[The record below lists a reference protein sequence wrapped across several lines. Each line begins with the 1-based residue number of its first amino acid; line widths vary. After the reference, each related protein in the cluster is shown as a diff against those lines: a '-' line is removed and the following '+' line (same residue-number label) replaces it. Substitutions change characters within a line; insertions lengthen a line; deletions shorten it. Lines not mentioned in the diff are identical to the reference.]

1 MKGSLLRTLPG
12 HRGQMVT
19 EVAFSPDGLLLASS
33 GLDRSAR
40 LYDAQRGKV
49 LHRFPQLNRQMRALT
64 FSPDSKYLL
73 MGDTSDEDARTGG
86 GEFQVWDVAAEPALV
101 RTLKMS
107 TANVESLA
115 FSRDGELASG
125 STRGDIW
132 LWAFPGWK
140 VKQKLPNQRYPA
152 ESLTFS
158 PDGRL
163 LANAQGGMG
172 HKTSKVLVWDLQTGK
187 LARELAEE
195 TDCVYGTGFSLDG
208 KLLVSGHDDGSLH
221 LRSTK
226 TWKLLQS
233 VQAHSDAIRPL
244 VFSPSGDLLAT
255 GSRCSQQG
263 QTLGEIKLWRMPECK
278 LALTLVGHEGLVTT
292 LAFSPDRK
300 LLASGSHDGKVK
312 LWEIG

>member
-1 MKGSLLRTLPG
+1 MKGTLLRTLPG

-33 GLDRSAR
+33 GLDKSAR
-40 LYDAQRGKV
+40 LYEVKRGKV
-49 LHRFPQLNRQMRALT
+49 LQRFPQPNRQMRALT
-64 FSPDSKYLL
+64 FSPDGKFLL
-73 MGDTSDEDARTGG
+73 MGDTRDPEEER
-86 GEFQVWDVAAEPALV
+86 GEFQVWNVEAEPVLA

-115 FSRDGELASG
+115 FSRDGTTLASG

-163 LANAQGGMG
+163 LANAQGGIG
-172 HKTSKVLVWDLQTGK
+172 HKTAKVPVWDLQTGK

-195 TDCVYGTGFSLDG
+195 TDRVYGTVFSLDG
-208 KLLVSGHDDGSLH
+208 KMLVSGHEDGTLH

-226 TWKLLQS
+226 TWKLIRS
-233 VQAHSDAIRPL
+233 VKAHGDSILPL
-244 VFSPSGDLLAT
+244 VFNQAGDLLAT
-255 GSRCSQQG
+255 GSSQEKKG
-263 QTLGEIKLWRMPECK
+263 QRVGEIKLWYMPECK
-278 LALTLVGHEGLVTT
+278 LGLTLVGHTGWVSA
-292 LAFSPDRK
+292 LAFSPDGK
-300 LLASGSHDGKVK
+300 LLASGCCDGKVK
-312 LWEIG
+312 LWQIG